1 MRSPYLLPISRRVSR
16 GRKEPQYALS
26 FDGVDDYVDLG
37 VSRIEYPGGSV
48 GLFAGLDEQWTLEF
62 EVLVNPGGN
71 QTIIAKSLTF
81 AESSQCLRFGT
92 HPSNSY
98 MRITVRGSG
107 TNMGVLRSKDGK
119 WRKYA
124 VVHTGEDTGGVVTIW
139 EPGIRSAT
147 KTIGSLS
154 DSDTNIL
161 IGCTVPGTAHLDGMV
176 RNVRI
181 WNRVLSLSEMLYY
194 RNVRLKGD
202 EPGLLA
208 YWPMDEGQGDVCY
221 DHGPYGH
228 HALIH
233 GATWVEV

>member
-1 MRSPYLLPISRRVSR
+1 MRPPLIYSVSRRVSR
-16 GRKEPQYALS
+16 GKAEPKYALS
-26 FDGVDDYVDLG
+26 FDGVDDWVDLG

-48 GLFAGLDEQWTLEF
+48 GLFAGPDEQWTLEF
-62 EVLVNPGGN
+62 DALVNPGGS
-71 QTIIAKSLTF
+71 QTIIAKSPETS
-81 AESSQCLRFGT
+81 ESVHRLRFGT

-98 MRITVRGSG
+98 MRVTVRGGSN
-107 TNMGVLRSKDGK
+107 NMGSLRSKDGK

-161 IGCTVPGTAHLDGMV
+161 LGCSVPGSGHLNGMV

-181 WNRVLSLSEMLYY
+181 WNRPLALSEMMEY
-194 RNVRLKGD
+194 RNVRLRGN
-202 EPGLLA
+202 EPGLIA
-208 YWPMDEGQGDVCY
+208 YWPMDEGEGDVCY

>member
-1 MRSPYLLPISRRVSR
+1 MRPPLIYSVSRRVSR
-16 GRKEPQYALS
+16 GKAEPKYALS

-48 GLFAGLDEQWTLEF
+48 GLFAGPDEQWTLEF
-62 EVLVNPGGN
+62 DVLVNPGGS
-71 QTIIAKSLTF
+71 QTFIAKASGYSETLHR
-81 AESSQCLRFGT
+81 LRFGS
-92 HPSNSY
+92 HGSHSY
-98 MRITVRGSG
+98 IRIIVRGAG
-107 TNMGVLRSKDGK
+107 ANMTSLPSEDGK

-139 EPGIRSAT
+139 EPGIRSTT
-147 KTIGSLS
+147 KTIGSLP
-154 DSDTNIL
+154 DDDTNIL
-161 IGCTVPGTAHLDGMV
+161 LGCTVPGSHHLDGMV

-202 EPGLLA
+202 EPGLIA

>member
-37 VSRIEYPGGSV
+37 VSRIEFPGGSV
-48 GLFAGLDEQWTLEF
+48 GLFAGPDEQWTLEF
-62 EVLVNPGGN
+62 DALVNPGGS
-71 QTIIAKSLTF
+71 QTIISKATSSG
-81 AESSQCLRFGT
+81 ESNHLLRIGT
-92 HPSNSY
+92 HPSGSY
-98 MRITVRGSG
+98 MRIAVRGSG
-107 TNMGVLRSKDGK
+107 ANMGSLRSKDGK

-124 VVHTGEDTGGVVTIW
+124 VTHTGEDTDGVVTIW

-147 KTIGSLS
+147 KIIGSIS
-154 DSDTNIL
+154 DSNTNIL
-161 IGCTVPGTAHLDGMV
+161 LGCTVPGVGHLDGMV

-194 RNVRLKGD
+194 RNARLTGD
-202 EPGLLA
+202 EPGLIA
-208 YWPMDEGQGDVCY
+208 YWPMDEGYGDVCY